1 MWQKRDEEKMAGAL
15 AFKARILKFA
25 QVSNYGF
32 GYDDYQVGFAGPIRM
47 WQKDKFERWREEETK
62 DYKGKMGYVKFG
74 VKGRG
79 EVEGEDMNINKH

>member
-1 MWQKRDEEKMAGAL
+1 MAEKRCGEDGWGYGFQSKNFE
-15 AFKARILKFA
+15 KFA
-25 QVSNYGF
+25 QVSSYGF

-47 WQKDKFERWREEETK
+47 WDKDKFERWREEETK

>member
-1 MWQKRDEEKMAGAL
+1 MMQWMWD
-15 AFKARILKFA
+15 
-25 QVSNYGF
+25 
-32 GYDDYQVGFAGPIRM
+32 
-47 WQKDKFERWREEETK
+47 KDKFKRWREEETK

>member
-1 MWQKRDEEKMAGAL
+1 MWD
-15 AFKARILKFA
+15 
-25 QVSNYGF
+25 
-32 GYDDYQVGFAGPIRM
+32 
-47 WQKDKFERWREEETK
+47 KDKLERWREEETK